1 MVLTREFKELV
12 KDWAEHDPEF
22 RTRLLKEGITAF
34 VTGDVEEGR
43 GLIRSYINATIG
55 FQELSSRVGIS
66 EKSLMRMFGANGNPT
81 AKNLGEVLRC
91 LIEHEGA
98 DLDVQLP
105 SAA

>member
-1 MVLTREFKELV
+1 MVLTKEFRAFVKERA
-12 KDWAEHDPEF
+12 DHDPAF
-22 RTRLLKEGITAF
+22 RTLLLKDGITAF
-34 VTGDVEEGR
+34 VKGDVEEGR

-55 FQELSSRVGIS
+55 FQELAECVGIN

-81 AKNLGEVLRC
+81 AKNLGDVLRC

-98 DLDVQLP
+98 DLDVRLP